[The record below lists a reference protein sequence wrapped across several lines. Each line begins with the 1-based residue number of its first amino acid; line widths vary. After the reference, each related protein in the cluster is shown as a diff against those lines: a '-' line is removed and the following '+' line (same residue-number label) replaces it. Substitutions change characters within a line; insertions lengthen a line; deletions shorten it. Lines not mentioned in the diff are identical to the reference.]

1 MGVYCAQDV
10 VYVFMF
16 FFLPQTVLPPVHIH
30 VDCNATPAAQIYL
43 TGATKKKDQHAYM
56 LATPPWPT
64 INS

>member
-43 TGATKKKDQHAYM
+43 TGATKKRISM
-56 LATPPWPT
+56 R
-64 INS
+64 IC